1 MSSEIELLRERI
13 RSLEKTLRDREKTIQ
28 DLRELDERR
37 RLITENTSDI
47 IRLTDTE
54 GVFLY
59 VSPSVK
65 TCLGY
70 DPGEMTGRHFQDF
83 VHPDDLEGLQQ
94 VFSNAIATKNN
105 AGKFEYRYR
114 HADGH
119 YIWLETT
126 GDFIFDEKGSIT
138 GGVFSSRDITE
149 RKRME
154 EALREKENLYRTI
167 AERPFA
173 GVYIIQD
180 GILIFVST
188 YSSAFMGYRP
198 DEMIGRHS
206 LDFVHPE
213 DRELVRKKAKS
224 MLQGEFAVP
233 YEFRLLTK
241 EGDIRWVIESVT
253 PIIFEGKRAAL
264 CTSMDIT
271 DRKRVEEELREY
283 KENLEK
289 LVEERTA
296 ELHLTN
302 LALQGEIAERVE
314 TARALRQS
322 EERFRSLIESAP
334 TAMLISRKETLLYCN
349 QAFLRLFGY
358 SKLSEVIQTSVFNYL
373 APMDHRIVRRR
384 MKAREKGMKVPN
396 SYEITG
402 RRKDGSIFPIYLEI
416 ARISFEDGPV
426 NVTFLTDITEH
437 KLREEELRESR
448 EQMRSLAAKL
458 ESMREEERTLLSR
471 EIHDEFG
478 QVLTGL
484 KMDLAWMAKRLP
496 RDEDVLLEKAD
507 SMLKL
512 LDESVKMI
520 RKISTRLRPGILDDF
535 GLLAAMEWQ
544 ARELENRTGIH
555 CRVHSSVRKIRLDK
569 NALSSIFRIFQ
580 EALTNIA
587 RHSEATKVD
596 VHLRQG
602 RGRLVMEI
610 IDDGRGLKK
619 DDIKPHKSLGI
630 LGMQERVRL
639 MKGTFIIEGV
649 PGEGTRIRVS
659 VPTEDRGKKAHSA

>member
-296 ELHLTN
+296 ELHLT
-302 LALQGEIAERVE
+302 
-314 TARALRQS
+314 
-322 EERFRSLIESAP
+322 F
-334 TAMLISRKETLLYCN
+334 
-349 QAFLRLFGY
+349 
-358 SKLSEVIQTSVFNYL
+358 
-373 APMDHRIVRRR
+373 
-384 MKAREKGMKVPN
+384 MK
-396 SYEITG
+396 
-402 RRKDGSIFPIYLEI
+402 
-416 ARISFEDGPV
+416 
-426 NVTFLTDITEH
+426 
-437 KLREEELRESR
+437 
-448 EQMRSLAAKL
+448 
-458 ESMREEERTLLSR
+458 SM
-471 EIHDEFG
+471 
-478 QVLTGL
+478 
-484 KMDLAWMAKRLP
+484 
-496 RDEDVLLEKAD
+496 
-507 SMLKL
+507 
-512 LDESVKMI
+512 
-520 RKISTRLRPGILDDF
+520 
-535 GLLAAMEWQ
+535 
-544 ARELENRTGIH
+544 
-555 CRVHSSVRKIRLDK
+555 
-569 NALSSIFRIFQ
+569 
-580 EALTNIA
+580 
-587 RHSEATKVD
+587 
-596 VHLRQG
+596 
-602 RGRLVMEI
+602 
-610 IDDGRGLKK
+610 
-619 DDIKPHKSLGI
+619 
-630 LGMQERVRL
+630 
-639 MKGTFIIEGV
+639 
-649 PGEGTRIRVS
+649 
-659 VPTEDRGKKAHSA
+659 